1 LSADV
6 ISVDTTFSHPIFE
19 EIAPPELSHHT
30 SQTLGSLPIQVL
42 HVEDD
47 PAYAQLIH
55 ALVTESRDSPF
66 QVKWQDN
73 ILKAISRLA
82 KPGIDVVLLDLGM
95 KELGGYNTHLAI
107 ANVIGKALPPV
118 VILTSDDSAVSRDQA
133 KNLRAAGYLVKH
145 RTSGVEIRQ
154 ALRDAVVPAM
164 REVTKGPQSVEEQDV
179 SASAAIT
186 VSWTA
191 TEKSSGSLR
200 PSCTDGLRRSHQEL
214 REAVRLAGQQIVKL
228 DRGHGSDAVL
238 EFLRRTLEEARAVAK
253 LLAVIPQGIG
263 SESSTEGKSRFE
275 RRV

>member
-1 LSADV
+1 MAL
-6 ISVDTTFSHPIFE
+6 
-19 EIAPPELSHHT
+19 PELSHHI
-30 SQTLGSLPIQVL
+30 SRTLGSLPIQVL

-47 PAYAQLIH
+47 PGYAQLIH
-55 ALVTESRDSPF
+55 ALVTESTDSPF

-82 KPGIDVVLLDLGM
+82 KPGIDVVLLDLEM
-95 KELGGYNTHLAI
+95 KELGGHNTHLAI
-107 ANVIGKALPPV
+107 ANVIGEALPPV

-133 KNLRAAGYLVKH
+133 KNLRSASYLVKH

-164 REVTKGPQSVEEQDV
+164 REVTKGPQAVEYQDL

-214 REAVRLAGQQIVKL
+214 REAIRLAGQQIVKL

-238 EFLRRTLEEARAVAK
+238 GFLRRTLEEARAVAK
-253 LLAVIPQGIG
+253 LLAVIPQV
-263 SESSTEGKSRFE
+263 KP
-275 RRV
+275 